1 MQQWILYIKYK
12 LNIYIYTCINISYII
27 YSYKYVY
34 AYICIYIYVY
44 LGILSRPLTVC
55 NYHHP
60 NYHILSRGP
69 YQLSLST
76 VTGRGSIPIYKRLQG
91 FINIS
96 SIYLFSILFKSLSE
110 FPLKILKG
118 RWVYIAFSQKTH
130 CHWDCFAYLCSWV
143 SSLDQP
149 WSWDTIRVMRALE
162 SGIIYPLLDYV
173 ELT

>member
-1 MQQWILYIKYK
+1 MH
-12 LNIYIYTCINISYII
+12 IYIHHISYTGTHM
-27 YSYKYVY
+27 YMH
-34 AYICIYIYVY
+34 IYIYVY

-96 SIYLFSILFKSLSE
+96 SIYWFSILFKSLFK

-118 RWVYIAFSQKTH
+118 RWVYIAFSQKNTLPLRLLRISVQLSVIIGPTLVLRH
-130 CHWDCFAYLCSWV
+130 N
-143 SSLDQP
+143 SSHEGFG
-149 WSWDTIRVMRALE
+149 IRNHLP
-162 SGIIYPLLDYV
+162 SV